1 MQVADEVKLLLEDVT
16 VAARVHRIDAGGREG
31 GAEELR
37 KALADKANLV
47 HVEILG
53 QTYAVKAG
61 ADPGYVESLAA
72 FVDKEMKDVS
82 RASGAVDSVRVA
94 VLAALNLADEVFRLR
109 RELEEARSRAQSA
122 PSADER
128 IARLATSLGAAL
140 GE

>member
-1 MQVADEVKLLLEDVT
+1 MADQ
-16 VAARVHRIDAGGREG
+16 
-31 GAEELR
+31 
-37 KALADKANLV
+37 ANLV

-72 FVDKEMKDVS
+72 FVDEQMKDVS

-94 VLAALNLADEVFRLR
+94 VLAALNLADELFRLR
-109 RELEEARSRAQSA
+109 RELEEARSRAQASGQ
-122 PSADER
+122 PSNER
-128 IARLATSLGAAL
+128 IAQLASTLGAAL